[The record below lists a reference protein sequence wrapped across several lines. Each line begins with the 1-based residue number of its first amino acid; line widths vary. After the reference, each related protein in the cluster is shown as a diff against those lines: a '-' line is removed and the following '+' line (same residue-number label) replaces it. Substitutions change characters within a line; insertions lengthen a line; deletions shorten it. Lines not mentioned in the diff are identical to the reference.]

1 MQLSQDGLD
10 FIKRREALFLKAYR
24 DVAGIWTIGY
34 GTIRINGRA
43 VQPGDTCTEEQAAQ
57 WIADECAV
65 HEDALNRALA
75 NVTLAQNQFDS
86 LVSMSYNIG
95 SAGILSSTL
104 VKTIQAGGT
113 VIQDYFT
120 RWSKA
125 RDPKTGQLVVVQ
137 GLLNRRM
144 MEWQMYS
151 IGVYA

>member
-10 FIKRREALFLKAYR
+10 FIKRRESLFLSAYK

-43 VQPGDTCTEEQAAQ
+43 VRQGDVCTEKQASY
-57 WIADECAV
+57 WIADECES
-65 HEDALNRALA
+65 HIDALNQALA

-104 VKTIQAGGT
+104 IKTIQTGGT
-113 VIQDYFT
+113 VIADYFT

-125 RDPKTGQLVVVQ
+125 RVNGQLVTVQ
-137 GLLNRRM
+137 GLLNRRN